1 MELDLSRVNW
11 RKSSRS
17 SGNGQCV
24 ELAAVVPSVAVR
36 DSKNSR
42 SPILAFAA
50 SEWRGFIS
58 GVKRGEYDL

>member
-1 MELDLSRVNW
+1 MHLDLSGAKW

-24 ELAAVVPSVAVR
+24 ELTAAVLGVSVR
-36 DSKNSR
+36 DSKNPR
-42 SPILAFAA
+42 SPILTFAA

-58 GVKRGEYDL
+58 SVKRGGYSM